1 MIAFRVFRLFS
12 QQGDQKALYLARL
25 PNPLLHFQWY
35 PGRSSIARVEQH
47 ILIVRVPRA
56 GGRPGCPAS
65 VSANTT
71 LSSQDTGFLDSRTIH
86 WVKKRVEVAL
96 GQGVLYTLLRLLL
109 RGCWTMRRPD
119 DNAEDARIADNLRRT
134 IELTEFGLA
143 LRQSVVQQDT
153 LIGNAMAQVMREIR
167 RAKEQAWQQS
177 PS

>member
-1 MIAFRVFRLFS
+1 VSSGYSLSRVTRRPFTWRVFPILYFIFNGILVDPRLRASNSTFLSCAFREQEDDLVALPLF
-12 QQGDQKALYLARL
+12 LRI
-25 PNPLLHFQWY
+25 PP
-35 PGRSSIARVEQH
+35 I
-47 ILIVRVPRA
+47 
-56 GGRPGCPAS
+56 
-65 VSANTT
+65 T

-153 LIGNAMAQVMREIR
+153 LIGNMAQVMREIR